1 MTPSPWPQRRKGTL
15 CRVNGGFVPHER
27 RTKQWGPAFSFKS
40 RDVFVLK
47 DKNYL
52 RAAPGLLRGE
62 GASAPSFPVSGRL
75 DPGTS
80 QSLGHQH
87 PWKDLEAGGLQLG
100 PNVTGPFLPSENSP
114 PNSEFPEKMPE
125 RDGPPHTSGNPAAD
139 QPSQRR
145 HVLSEEWQALQLP
158 SRKEITHI
166 RSPTPGHPHP
176 VTHTRSPTPGHR
188 HPVTDTWSPRPA
200 GAASPSARPTPPPPS
215 CTQKSWSLG
224 GGGYPRVSGA
234 AGHYYLC
241 PSSAHYSEQ

>member
-1 MTPSPWPQRRKGTL
+1 MGLTMTPSPWPQRRKGTL

-40 RDVFVLK
+40 RDAFVLK

-100 PNVTGPFLPSENSP
+100 PNVTGPLLPPENSP

-158 SRKEITHI
+158 SRKEVTDTW
-166 RSPTPGHPHP
+166 SPTPGHPYP
-176 VTHTRSPTPGHR
+176 VTDTQSPTPGRRDQQALPLHPRDPHPLPRAAHR
-188 HPVTDTWSPRPA
+188 RAGPR
-200 GAASPSARPTPPPPS
+200 
-215 CTQKSWSLG
+215 G
-224 GGGYPRVSGA
+224 GGAYPRVSGA

>member
-15 CRVNGGFVPHER
+15 CRVNGGFVPHEW

-40 RDVFVLK
+40 RDAFVLK

-100 PNVTGPFLPSENSP
+100 PNVTGPLLPPENSP

-125 RDGPPHTSGNPAAD
+125 RDRPPHTSGNPAAD

-145 HVLSEEWQALQLP
+145 HMLSEEWQALQLP
-158 SRKEITHI
+158 SRKEVTDTW
-166 RSPTPGHPHP
+166 SPTPGHPY
-176 VTHTRSPTPGHR
+176 
-188 HPVTDTWSPRPA
+188 PVTDTWSPTPGRRDQQALPLHPRDPHPLPRAAHRRA
-200 GAASPSARPTPPPPS
+200 GPRGWGGPTRECQERQGTIIYALQARIILNS
-215 CTQKSWSLG
+215 N
-224 GGGYPRVSGA
+224 
-234 AGHYYLC
+234 
-241 PSSAHYSEQ
+241 

>member
-40 RDVFVLK
+40 RDAFVLK

-80 QSLGHQH
+80 RSLGHQH

-100 PNVTGPFLPSENSP
+100 PNVTGPLLPPENSP
-114 PNSEFPEKMPE
+114 PNSEFPEKTPE

-158 SRKEITHI
+158 GRKEITHI
-166 RSPTPGHPHP
+166 RSPTPSHPHP
-176 VTHTRSPTPGHR
+176 VADTQSPTPGRRDQQALPLHPRDPHPLPRAAHR
-188 HPVTDTWSPRPA
+188 QA
-200 GAASPSARPTPPPPS
+200 GP
-215 CTQKSWSLG
+215 G
-224 GGGYPRVSGA
+224 GGGPPKSVRSGRA
-234 AGHYYLC
+234 LLFMPFKRALF
-241 PSSAHYSEQ
+241 

>member
-40 RDVFVLK
+40 RDAFVLK

-80 QSLGHQH
+80 RSLGHQH

-100 PNVTGPFLPSENSP
+100 PNVTGPLLPPENSL

-158 SRKEITHI
+158 SRKEVTDTW
-166 RSPTPGHPHP
+166 SPTPGHPY
-176 VTHTRSPTPGHR
+176 
-188 HPVTDTWSPRPA
+188 PVTDTWSPTPSHRHPVAETSRCCLSIRATHTPSPELHTDEPVLGA
-200 GAASPSARPTPPPPS
+200 GGA
-215 CTQKSWSLG
+215 
-224 GGGYPRVSGA
+224 YPRVSGA

>member
-1 MTPSPWPQRRKGTL
+1 M
-15 CRVNGGFVPHER
+15 NGGFVPHER

-40 RDVFVLK
+40 RDAFVLK

-100 PNVTGPFLPSENSP
+100 PNVTGPLLPPENSP

-158 SRKEITHI
+158 SRKEVTDTW
-166 RSPTPGHPHP
+166 SPTPGHPYP
-176 VTHTRSPTPGHR
+176 VTDTQSPTPGRRDQQALPLHPRDPHPLPRAAHR
-188 HPVTDTWSPRPA
+188 RAGPR
-200 GAASPSARPTPPPPS
+200 
-215 CTQKSWSLG
+215 G
-224 GGGYPRVSGA
+224 GGGLPESVRSGRA
-234 AGHYYLC
+234 LLFMPFKRALF
-241 PSSAHYSEQ
+241 

>member
-40 RDVFVLK
+40 RDAFVLK

-62 GASAPSFPVSGRL
+62 GASAPCFPVSGRL
-75 DPGTS
+75 DPGTG

-87 PWKDLEAGGLQLG
+87 PWKDLKEGGFQLG
-100 PNVTGPFLPSENSP
+100 PNVTGPLLPPENSP
-114 PNSEFPEKMPE
+114 PNSEFPEKTPE
-125 RDGPPHTSGNPAAD
+125 KDGPPHTSGNPAAD

-158 SRKEITHI
+158 GRKEITHI

-176 VTHTRSPTPGHR
+176 VAETSRHCLSIRATHTPSPELHTDEPVLGAGLPKSVRSGRALLFMPFKR
-188 HPVTDTWSPRPA
+188 A
-200 GAASPSARPTPPPPS
+200 
-215 CTQKSWSLG
+215 LF
-224 GGGYPRVSGA
+224 
-234 AGHYYLC
+234 
-241 PSSAHYSEQ
+241 